1 MSGSP
6 DDGVQPV
13 AMNPKNFVRINLIFL
28 TTFLLVCLG
37 WAKTGASAAI
47 VGSQAVPGWGSPV
60 VGPVIRLFERPL
72 GPYLSGHRGIDYPAA
87 QDEPIIAPA
96 AGIVS
101 FVGPVFDR
109 VVVVITH
116 PNGVKSEVEPICP
129 SVVPGEPVVRGSV
142 LGVFCVPDTPYAMHC
157 DGVPC
162 LHFSIRKDGEYFAPQ
177 VLIGGLSP
185 TRLLNW

>member
-1 MSGSP
+1 MLASHP
-6 DDGVQPV
+6 FQ
-13 AMNPKNFVRINLIFL
+13 MNPKNFVRINLILL
-28 TTFLLVCLG
+28 TTFLLICLG
-37 WAKTGASAAI
+37 WSQKPASAAI
-47 VGSQAVPGWGSPV
+47 VGSVAAPGWGAPV
-60 VGPVIRLFERPL
+60 VGPVIHLFERPL
-72 GPYLSGHRGIDYPAA
+72 GPYLAGHRGIDYPAIE
-87 QDEPIIAPA
+87 DEPVLAPA
-96 AGIVS
+96 AGVVS

-142 LGVFCVPDTPYAMHC
+142 LGVFCLPDTPYAFHC

-162 LHFSIRKDGEYFAPQ
+162 LHFSIRKNGEYYAPQ

-185 TRLLNW
+185 TQLLNW